1 MTSTNSS
8 YAILCSP
15 DQIFGEPVPQP
26 PPKNPDL
33 MTVYSSIL
41 VFAHLPVPRRK
52 LQYDDYD
59 SVYRAFLEEYDVPQ
73 VDVQFETD
81 MSYRDLT
88 NTLKLLPPNP
98 FFTVMPYKTRTR
110 FAFGVPDRMYDD
122 PPVLSPAL
130 SSKKDLVAFLEQIE
144 QKLQYPD
151 IALVTNALVSSTD
164 LFLTVNPPAKTSK
177 FPKSQ
182 EITLS
187 QVNEDVICHVASYLG
202 SHPEILIS
210 RKYDNSRACYPTHLS
225 AMRDIPV
232 ARFAWAIPL
241 TCKLFHV
248 QSMAACPVLAREFAK
263 VSRKIGYVLPYGTPC
278 LEREKVTLAT
288 TGARAG
294 CFEACPHLGECLFSG
309 RTTSI
314 TPGVYNIAVW
324 GKMAELADLPVR
336 VKTGVRVRFRS
347 PPPDLPTNLDLAFKN
362 TEWDRPR
369 SDMRSVVYLADLL
382 YDSMDTSMHGYAFRV
397 MQWLLTWYPNV
408 VATLPANRVQAD
420 LFPLAAVSVNPSRAR
435 ELVEKAAP
443 SLTWLVDQVA
453 CPKFREHNEELW
465 NRILE
470 NTPSPYKDA
479 LESLL
484 TATDKRSDIPDSIIM
499 GDI

>member
-1 MTSTNSS
+1 MTI
-8 YAILCSP
+8 YSP
-15 DQIFGEPVPQP
+15 
-26 PPKNPDL
+26 
-33 MTVYSSIL
+33 TL

-324 GKMAELADLPVR
+324 GKMAEMADLPVH
-336 VKTGVRVRFRS
+336 VETGMSVRFRELSWDEYLVKPES
-347 PPPDLPTNLDLAFKN
+347 PPYDETLLVNAPFAGLTGDPTHLALVSLQIAAYGVWTCPRLLRSYPHVLGQALLPVIAAAAGITPEVLKGIYPIP
-362 TEWDRPR
+362 E
-369 SDMRSVVYLADLL
+369 VV
-382 YDSMDTSMHGYAFRV
+382 
-397 MQWLLTWYPNV
+397 N
-408 VATLPANRVQAD
+408 
-420 LFPLAAVSVNPSRAR
+420 
-435 ELVEKAAP
+435 
-443 SLTWLVDQVA
+443 A
-453 CPKFREHNEELW
+453 CR
-465 NRILE
+465 
-470 NTPSPYKDA
+470 
-479 LESLL
+479 ESLDNPESTKQAL
-484 TATDKRSDIPDSIIM
+484 VHHLQYGEIPPPYDEFARMYLLPGDGSLIN